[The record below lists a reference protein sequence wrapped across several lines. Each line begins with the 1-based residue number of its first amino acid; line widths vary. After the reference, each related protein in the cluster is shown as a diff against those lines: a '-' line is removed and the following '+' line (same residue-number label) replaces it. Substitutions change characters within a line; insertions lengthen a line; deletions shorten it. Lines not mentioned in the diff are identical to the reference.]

1 MSQHEIDN
9 IDRMISERQTE
20 LDRQLR
26 LCLKQINSQI
36 EEIRKEAVRTDI
48 PPVTMRNSSGDYI
61 WAPLVIAKANVLQS
75 LVLMDLGKEQ

>member
-20 LDRQLR
+20 LDRQPLIR

-36 EEIRKEAVRTDI
+36 EDD
-48 PPVTMRNSSGDYI
+48 S
-61 WAPLVIAKANVLQS
+61 
-75 LVLMDLGKEQ
+75 